1 MESEISLDEAV
12 KKALVDLMMFRKDVW
27 LHVKRWGVREIEK
40 TEGDVINLE
49 PRKFIEFINRKSEIE
64 YRHFCG
70 PYHGIVMVEDK
81 ANKLLYINPRI
92 YKLDDLGYTQNKP
105 LRDNALRKEVLEG
118 GVFLLGPDSL
128 PKEIS
133 F

>member
-1 MESEISLDEAV
+1 MASEIHLDEAV

-40 TEGDVINLE
+40 IEGDVINLE
-49 PRKFIEFINRKSEIE
+49 PRKFIEFINRKGEIE

-70 PYHGIVMVEDK
+70 PYHGIVQIEDK
-81 ANKLLYINPRI
+81 ANKPFYVSPRI
-92 YKLDDLGYTQNKP
+92 YRIDDLGYSQDKP
-105 LRDNALRKEVLEG
+105 LRDEVVRKEVLEG
-118 GVFLLGPDSL
+118 GVFLLDPDSL
-128 PKEIS
+128 PKEIR